1 MVRPTKETKKVPKN
15 VFVFTNYFLIFLLV
29 CVNSWASSWSLVFLP
44 TATLTYDSLRFGEIE
59 DFPETS
65 EPVWILGKEFS
76 ALTGNT
82 VVDIEG
88 FVLMCLVLVCNTAF
102 FVSQRRMRFWQTSRH
117 VCGSRT
123 ERTFSQLVRVK
134 VINPIFIVQGLHLII
149 NLDR

>member
-1 MVRPTKETKKVPKN
+1 M
-15 VFVFTNYFLIFLLV
+15 
-29 CVNSWASSWSLVFLP
+29 VFLP

-65 EPVWILGKEFS
+65 EPVWILGKQFS

-88 FVLMCLVLVCNTAF
+88 FVLMWLVLVCNTMF

-123 ERTFSQLVRVK
+123 ERTFSQLVRVR

-149 NLDR
+149 HPDR